1 MFFNQTEKKDHQATG
16 ITVPHHSGLLTN
28 KYSLKLHQY
37 YLRCSVHLVPK
48 NWENVVG
55 FLEFLHIYIKS
66 PQLKL
71 LKSAKSENKVVFDLG
86 HDGFKEYAILLK
98 I

>member
-1 MFFNQTEKKDHQATG
+1 MSQKTG
-16 ITVPHHSGLLTN
+16 NMLL
-28 KYSLKLHQY
+28 
-37 YLRCSVHLVPK
+37 V
-48 NWENVVG
+48 
-55 FLEFLHIYIKS
+55 FLEILHIYIKS

-86 HDGFKEYAILLK
+86 HDGYKEYAILLK